1 MRVSTLSAACLALLA
16 LVPAFTTA
24 AAPTAAAP
32 STLTAQDAWVR
43 AAPGVDV
50 AAAYLT
56 LHNAGTQPVVVS
68 GVSSPA
74 AGAVMIHE
82 TTFVNGQSTM
92 RAHEPLRI
100 AAGETV
106 RFAPEGLHIMLHM
119 LKRPLAAG
127 DEVPLVLLLEGGGSL
142 TVMARVRALGDS

>member
-16 LVPAFTTA
+16 LVPAFTSA
-24 AAPTAAAP
+24 AAPPAL
-32 STLTAQDAWVR
+32 SAQDAWVR

-56 LHNAGTQPVVVS
+56 LHNGGTQPVVVS

-74 AGAVMIHE
+74 AGTAMIHE
-82 TTFVNGQSTM
+82 TTLVNGQSTM
-92 RAHEPLRI
+92 RVHEPLRI
-100 AAGETV
+100 AAGATV

-142 TVMARVRALGDS
+142 TVLARVRALGDS